1 MISITST
8 PRKVEDVRT
17 TGVPMVMVVIYQS
30 ALASQPKH
38 NTQTQLPVSK
48 MSTGNLEHRPEHLH
62 IEARQT
68 HERQSRSSLRATC
81 HDQYARRTALAL
93 AASHSNSH
101 SPGSPLLSQA
111 P

>member
-17 TGVPMVMVVIYQS
+17 TGVPMVMVVLSTERSSLTQ
-30 ALASQPKH
+30 QP
-38 NTQTQLPVSK
+38 QTQLPVYK
-48 MSTGNLEHRPEHLH
+48 TSTGNLEHRTEHLH

-81 HDQYARRTALAL
+81 HDQYVLSAT
-93 AASHSNSH
+93 SNSH
-101 SPGSPLLSQA
+101 SEQPPIEPSALG
-111 P
+111 